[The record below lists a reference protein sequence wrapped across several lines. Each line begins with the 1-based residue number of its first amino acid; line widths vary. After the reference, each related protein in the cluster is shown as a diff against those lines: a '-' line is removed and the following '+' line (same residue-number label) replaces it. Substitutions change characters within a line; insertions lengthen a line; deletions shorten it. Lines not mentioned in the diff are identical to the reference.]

1 MGDPRRLRNKTE
13 RPKKLWDVDRIKHD
27 GALKTEYGLK
37 NMRELWRAT
46 AELKKY
52 RREARRLLSVTEEE
66 RRDDAKKILAK
77 LARLGMMKEGAVID
91 DVLSLEVR
99 VVLERRLSTLVLRKG
114 LAKTIAQSRQLIT
127 HGFIGISGRMVTRPG
142 YIVSSEEEAA
152 LAYAK
157 PIDLS
162 VKEPAAAEP
171 EKTPEQ
177 VKAEPEKMP
186 EPPKSEPAKQE
197 G

>member
-1 MGDPRRLRNKTE
+1 MGDPRRFRNKSE
-13 RPKKLWDVDRIKHD
+13 RPKKLWDLDRIKHD
-27 GALKTEYGLK
+27 KALMTEYGLK

-77 LARLGMMKEGAVID
+77 LARLGVMKEGAVID

-99 VVLERRLSTLVLRKG
+99 VILERRLSTLVLRKG
-114 LAKTIAQSRQLIT
+114 LANTIAQSRQLIT
-127 HGFIGISGRMVTRPG
+127 HGFIGINGKMVTRPG
-142 YIVSSEEEAA
+142 YLVSEAEEPT
-152 LAYAK
+152 LKYTK
-157 PIDLS
+157 PIDLT
-162 VKEPAAAEP
+162 VKAPAEP
-171 EKTPEQ
+171 EKAPEAA
-177 VKAEPEKMP
+177 KPP
-186 EPPKSEPAKQE
+186 EPAEAAKQE